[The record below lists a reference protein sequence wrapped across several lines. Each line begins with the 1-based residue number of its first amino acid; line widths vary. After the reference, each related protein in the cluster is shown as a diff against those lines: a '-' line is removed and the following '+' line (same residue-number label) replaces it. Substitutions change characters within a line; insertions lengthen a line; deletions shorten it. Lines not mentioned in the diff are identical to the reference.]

1 MKKVYLKDLSP
12 RVQEEIKKWGYVD
25 RDVLNNKVPVTTI
38 LSQDVERFEIFADIM
53 EDMVECGLINDEGV
67 IG

>member
-1 MKKVYLKDLSP
+1 MIEVYLKDLSP
-12 RVQEEIKKWGYVD
+12 RVQEEIRKWGYVD

-38 LSQDVERFEIFADIM
+38 LFQDVESFEIGADIM
-53 EDMVECGLINDEGV
+53 GDMIECGLINDEGV